1 MGGVCEICGM
11 RAGKLYRVSFEGAE
25 ISVCPVCASKLGPRA
40 SPVERERVEPKP
52 KPQARPKVARQGGF
66 LESYDIV
73 EDFGAR
79 IRRAREERGWN
90 MDVLA
95 RKLKISVDL
104 LRKIESGK
112 YKPPLNLAKT
122 IEGVLKVKLIVP
134 TEYEEEGYG
143 KGSTGATLGDVV
155 VVRRGEE

>member
-11 RAGKLYRVSFEGAE
+11 RAGKLFKVSFEGAE
-25 ISVCPVCASKLGPRA
+25 INVCPVCASKLGPRA
-40 SPVERERVEPKP
+40 SPVEREPVKP
-52 KPQARPKVARQGGF
+52 KPQARPKTVRRGGS

-95 RKLKISVDL
+95 RKLKISADL

-112 YKPPLNLAKT
+112 YKPPINLARA
-122 IEGVLKVKLIVP
+122 IEEVLKVKLLIP
-134 TEYEEEGYG
+134 TEHEEGDYG
-143 KGSTGATLGDVV
+143 EGSAGVTLGDIV